1 MSTALGIALLGAVA
15 CTQDHDFLGKDPP
28 ATSSASGGGGG
39 AGGEA
44 GTGAGGAGGS
54 EPEEPPGPPK
64 LTVVNGVNDYGA
76 IRICFVP
83 HPGSSGAGVAPWP
96 ASAAGLGFA
105 RAEVIDPI
113 GAVIPAGEGVQ
124 LHVVAGDLG
133 ATAGL
138 DCEEILALAGEAG
151 APIVAAAL
159 PVLPAEVFVAE
170 RSLLVAPVGCM
181 GGPGHSDPA
190 QAAICGASYTEATPT
205 VSLAAA
211 VMSRIAAPGKVR
223 LQVLHA
229 SAAMPP
235 VDVRVATGFDAA
247 TEHQVAP
254 ELSPGAIGP
263 FPPFASLARADLG
276 PVTGVKL
283 RTYLPGQTTTTSE
296 VTLGEALAQGGL
308 EEADIAD
315 GEGFVAVA
323 VGAAPGTA
331 SGPFWHALTYALV
344 KSDP

>member
-1 MSTALGIALLGAVA
+1 MSIALGIALLGALG
-15 CTQDHDFLGKDPP
+15 CTQDHDLLGKDPP
-28 ATSSASGGGGG
+28 ATSSASAGGGG
-39 AGGEA
+39 AGGES

-54 EPEEPPGPPK
+54 EPVEPPGPPK

-96 ASAAGLGFA
+96 AGAAGLGFA
-105 RAEVIDPI
+105 RAEGVAI

-138 DCEEILALAGEAG
+138 DCEEILALAAGAG

-159 PVLPAEVFVAE
+159 PVLPAGVFEAE
-170 RSLLVAPVGCM
+170 RSLLVVPVGCM

-190 QAAICGASYTEATPT
+190 QAAICGAGYTEATPT
-205 VSLAAA
+205 VALAAA
-211 VMSRIAAPGKVR
+211 VMSRITAPGKVG
-223 LQVLHA
+223 LQVMHA
-229 SAAMPP
+229 SAAMPL
-235 VDVRVATGFDAA
+235 VDVRIATGFDAA
-247 TEHQVAP
+247 TESQVVP

-263 FPPFASLARADLG
+263 FPPFASLARAELG
-276 PVTGVKL
+276 PVAGVKL
-283 RTYLPGQTTTTSE
+283 RTYPPGETTKTSE

-315 GEGFVAVA
+315 GKGVVAVA

-331 SGPFWHALTYALV
+331 GGPFWHALTYALV